1 MSMEFSCVRCRNYK
15 REDMISSP
23 PILPGYRKHA
33 AKTWRKQLAS
43 YDARESITLKQMD
56 RDAGMNGPTFFVDL
70 SSIGVIGSPT
80 ITPFS
85 VVVFENCVGVAE
97 VVR

>member
-1 MSMEFSCVRCRNYK
+1 
-15 REDMISSP
+15 
-23 PILPGYRKHA
+23 
-33 AKTWRKQLAS
+33 
-43 YDARESITLKQMD
+43 MD
-56 RDAGMNGPTFFVDL
+56 RGVGMNGPTFFVDL
-70 SSIGVIGSPT
+70 SSIGVIGSPA

>member
-1 MSMEFSCVRCRNYK
+1 VSVAETTTRRHDIFTSHLSR
-15 REDMISSP
+15 ISKAR
-23 PILPGYRKHA
+23 GQ
-33 AKTWRKQLAS
+33 TWRRQLAS
-43 YDARESITLKQMD
+43 YDAREGITLKQMD
-56 RDAGMNGPTFFVDL
+56 RGAGMNGPTFFVDL
-70 SSIGVIGSPT
+70 SGIRVIGSPT